1 MGIILLKKKKLL
13 GAWCCSLI
21 MIAIISKDVVTA
33 DVTFCRALSNAFF
46 LSLTFKGL
54 DCGEPA
60 TDFIM
65 EI

>member
-1 MGIILLKKKKLL
+1 
-13 GAWCCSLI
+13 